1 MIVEGLF
8 DDNVNRE
15 VGDREILL
23 FWKDDWLRRI
33 LKVKFGRFFILFYL
47 NIQMYQ

>member
-8 DDNVNRE
+8 DDNVN
-15 VGDREILL
+15 REILL

-33 LKVKFGRFFILFYL
+33 LKVKFGRFFFYF
-47 NIQMYQ
+47 I